1 MHRKIWSQ
9 LAAQV
14 ATTVGH
20 MDLKFWKRRRFTLK
34 CELGWRRHV
43 PGIECCGRVR
53 RTGYRS
59 NRRTCI
65 THYMIVV
72 ESSGD
77 AGVRV
82 IKQGDLGRG
91 RHGADDPD

>member
-1 MHRKIWSQ
+1 MTYRTAPSRARNFYAPPLQ
-9 LAAQV
+9 
-14 ATTVGH
+14 
-20 MDLKFWKRRRFTLK
+20 
-34 CELGWRRHV
+34 
-43 PGIECCGRVR
+43 R

-59 NRRTCI
+59 NGRMCI
-65 THYMIVV
+65 TPYIIVV